1 MSRSTLLLQPPRS
14 TESCRLRGGINSRP
28 TTPPTSNLQ
37 PASRRRLPPAM
48 KPFES
53 RRSVKVWRYSR
64 MLRPDCCSGPIK

>member
-1 MSRSTLLLQPPRS
+1 
-14 TESCRLRGGINSRP
+14 
-28 TTPPTSNLQ
+28 
-37 PASRRRLPPAM
+37 LPPAM